1 MRDLIAAQ
9 LTKAKERS
17 VAVYLRRQQIQ
28 ADQYRLQQLAQQVDQ
43 ELVHL
48 DGEIAVCERLLAE
61 PPHA

>member
-28 ADQYRLQQLAQQVDQ
+28 ADQYRLQQLAQQADQ

-61 PPHA
+61 APHA